1 MKISAI
7 ILIQF
12 FIIQLHFSGLAQ
24 EIKNSGNEG
33 HDKIRVACIGNS
45 VTFGYK
51 IKNREVDCYPAQL
64 QKMLGDKYEVRNFGY
79 SGATLLRKGHK
90 PYWEKDVFAQ
100 AKEFEANIVIIHLG
114 LNDTDPR
121 NWPNYK
127 DEFKKDYYDLIDT
140 FRNLKS
146 SKDTKVWICR
156 LTPIFNQ
163 HRRFKSGTR
172 DWFWQIQA
180 QIEQI
185 AKVKATGLI
194 DLHTPLY
201 SRPDLFPDA
210 LHPNAEGAK
219 ILATSVYQEVS
230 GNYGGLTLASVF
242 DDHMVLQRN
251 VSIPVYGTANS
262 GEEINV
268 YLGGSEAKA
277 IADVHGKWKVNL
289 PSMKAGGP
297 HKLTIKSSNK
307 TLEFKDVLIG
317 EVWLCSGQSNMA
329 FTVKQSSTGKEDI
342 AMANN
347 PQIRFYNM
355 KATAWPNAKQWE
367 ADVLKRVNAL
377 DYFDSDWSACNSESA
392 ANVSAIAYHFAL
404 RLQDSLKVPVGLL
417 LNAVGGSTTEAWIDR
432 KSLEHHPVLVDV
444 LSDWLNNDFVQD
456 WCRKRAKQNLDKEG
470 GPLQR
475 HPFQA
480 AYLYETG
487 IAPLVQFP
495 IKGAIWYQGE
505 SNAHNVEFH
514 EVLFPELVK
523 SWRKAWG
530 YEFPFYYV
538 QLSAINRPSWGHFRD
553 SQRRMLKVIPNS
565 GMAVSSDLGHPT
577 NVHPKNKKSV
587 GIRLAKLALAKT
599 YNFNLEC
606 NGPIPI
612 KIDMKKGQ
620 AIVYFDHANGLK
632 SSNESEIKGF
642 EIAGIDGVY
651 VKAKVRVKE
660 NKLVLI
666 NKSIKEVADVR
677 YGWKAFNEANL
688 VNEEGLPVSTFST
701 EYNL

>member
-1 MKISAI
+1 MRT
-7 ILIQF
+7 LTLLFVCF
-12 FIIQLHFSGLAQ
+12 FLFHLSSSTIAQ
-24 EIKNSGNEG
+24 ELNTNMDKKE
-33 HDKIRVACIGNS
+33 KIRVACIGNS

-51 IKNREVDCYPAQL
+51 IKNREVNCYPSQL
-64 QKMLGDKYEVRNFGY
+64 QNMLGDKYEVRNFGF

-90 PYWEKDVFAQ
+90 PYWEKEVFAQ
-100 AKEFEANIVIIHLG
+100 AKEYEADIVIIHLG

-140 FRNLKS
+140 FRNLKA

-242 DDHMVLQRN
+242 DDHMILQRN

-268 YLGGSEAKA
+268 YLGDSEAKV

-289 PSMKAGGP
+289 PAMKAGGP
-297 HKLTIKSSNK
+297 HKLTIKSSTK

-355 KATAWPNAKQWE
+355 KATAWPNAKQWGP
-367 ADVLKRVNAL
+367 DVLKRVNSL
-377 DYFDSDWSACNSESA
+377 DYFNSDWSTCNSESA

-404 RLQDSLKVPVGLL
+404 QLQDSLKVPIGLL
-417 LNAVGGSTTEAWIDR
+417 LNAVGGSTTESWIDR
-432 KSLEHHPVLVDV
+432 KSLEHHPVLVNV
-444 LSDWLNNDFVQD
+444 LDNWLQNDLVQA
-456 WCRKRAKQNLDKEG
+456 WCRKRARQNLNKEAD
-470 GPLQR
+470 PLQR

-487 IAPLVQFP
+487 IAPLVEFL

-514 EVLFPELVK
+514 EKLFPELVK
-523 SWRKAWG
+523 SWRKSWG

-538 QLSAINRPSWGHFRD
+538 QLSSINRPTWAHFRD
-553 SQRRMLKVIPNS
+553 SQRRMMNVIPNS
-565 GMAVSSDLGHPT
+565 GMAVSSDLGHPSD
-577 NVHPKNKKSV
+577 VHPKKKKPI
-587 GIRLAKLALAKT
+587 GKRLARLALANT
-599 YNFNLEC
+599 YGLNLEYS
-606 NGPIPI
+606 GPVPA
-612 KIDMKKGQ
+612 KIDMRQGEALVYFNHANVLQ
-620 AIVYFDHANGLK
+620 SNDGGAIIGFELAGSDGLYLPAEAIVRGKTIL
-632 SSNESEIKGF
+632 IK
-642 EIAGIDGVY
+642 
-651 VKAKVRVKE
+651 
-660 NKLVLI
+660 
-666 NKSIKEVADVR
+666 NKSIKEVTNVR
-677 YGWKAFNEANL
+677 YGWKAYTEANL
-688 VNEEGLPVSTFST
+688 VNEEGLPASTFST